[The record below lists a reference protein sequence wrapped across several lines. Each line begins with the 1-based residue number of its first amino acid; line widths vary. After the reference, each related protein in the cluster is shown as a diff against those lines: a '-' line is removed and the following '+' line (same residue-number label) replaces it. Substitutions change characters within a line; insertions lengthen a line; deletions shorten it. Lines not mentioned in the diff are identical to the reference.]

1 MPFKSTL
8 FCAAAL
14 LLAVGCG
21 GSDGEESRNGGGAPE
36 TATWPVWG
44 ANLHNTH
51 YARLE
56 KTVGRKNVGRLEL
69 KWVFRTGGNVSAF
82 PTTTDELLYFP
93 DWGRQIGLLNVPGK
107 MYALDRETGEEV
119 WSRFIT
125 EYNGG
130 VLGNSI
136 SRSSPAIYRDSIVFG
151 DVLNPA
157 LAILGTSGATLYAA
171 DRFTGDLIWS
181 TRLDDHPAS
190 QVTQSPVVADGVVYV
205 GVSSLEN
212 VFAGLGIGP
221 LRPPCCNFRG
231 SMLALDA
238 ETGTILWKTYTT
250 PDNGGAL
257 DRFSGVSV
265 WGSSPC
271 VDRERNRVYVATGQ
285 NYKVPEALEACLR
298 EATDIDDPE
307 RRMNEEEACHVEHG
321 SADNHFD
328 SILALDL
335 DTGVIEWSKGTRG
348 FDAWTLACG
357 GELGVI
363 PSLPAY
369 PPECPDP
376 EGPDYDFAQAP
387 MLFTTP
393 SGRELLGVGQKSGVF
408 WALDPDRGGDLV
420 WATKVGPGSKSGGH
434 MFGAATDGKRIFV
447 QTTNLDHLETEL
459 ADGTVV
465 NGGFWSALDAE
476 TGDILWQTP
485 DPASF
490 LPLEGNLGNPYIGTG
505 LGPGFF
511 GAPQGPLT
519 LANGVVYAGSMDM
532 EGHMYAMDQATGGI
546 LWSFESGG
554 SVCAAPTVVDGV
566 LYWGSGYRSAFTN
579 DRIYAFS
586 LPD

>member
-1 MPFKSTL
+1 MVSPWRRFCTL
-8 FCAAAL
+8 AL
-14 LLAVGCG
+14 FLAVGCG
-21 GSDGEESRNGGGAPE
+21 SPETKGVAEGNGGEEAAIW
-36 TATWPVWG
+36 TVWG

-51 YARLE
+51 YARQE
-56 KTVGRKNVGRLEL
+56 KTVGKENVAGLRP
-69 KWVFRTGGNVSAF
+69 KWVFRTEGNVSAF
-82 PTTTDELLYFP
+82 PTTTDSLLYFP
-93 DWGRQIGLLNVPGK
+93 DWGRQMGILYIPGRI
-107 MYALDRETGEEV
+107 YALDRETGEEV

-130 VLGNSI
+130 VQGNNI
-136 SRSSPAIYRDSIVFG
+136 SRSSPAIYKDSIIFG
-151 DVLNPA
+151 DLLNPVFSF
-157 LAILGTSGATLYAA
+157 LGTQGATLYAA
-171 DRFTGDLIWS
+171 NRFTGDLLWS

-212 VFAGLGIGP
+212 VLVGIGIGP
-221 LRPPCCNFRG
+221 FRPPCCNFRG

-238 ETGTILWKTYTT
+238 ETGKILWKTYTT

-271 VDRERNRVYVATGQ
+271 VDKKRNRVYVATGQ
-285 NYKVPEALEACLR
+285 NYKVPEGLAACLL
-298 EATDIDDPE
+298 AAAGGDDLE
-307 RRMNEEEACHVEHG
+307 GRLRAEEACRAEHD
-321 SADNHFD
+321 SPDNHFD
-328 SILALDL
+328 SVLALNL
-335 DTGVIEWSKGTRG
+335 KTGAIEWSQRTEGY
-348 FDAWTLACG
+348 DAWTLACG
-357 GELGVI
+357 GEVGVI

-393 SGRELLGVGQKSGVF
+393 SGRELLGAGQKSGIF
-408 WALDPDRGGDLV
+408 WCLDPDREGELV
-420 WATKVGPGSKSGGH
+420 WAKVVGPGSKSGGH
-434 MFGAATDGKRIFV
+434 MFGAATDGRRIFV
-447 QTTNLDHLETEL
+447 QTTNLDHKETVL
-459 ADGTVV
+459 VDGTVV

-476 TGDILWQTP
+476 TGEILWQTP

-490 LPLEGNLGNPYIGTG
+490 LPLEGDINNPYIGTG

-532 EGHMYAMDQATGGI
+532 EGHMYAMDAETGEI
-546 LWSFESGG
+546 LWSFASGG
-554 SVCAAPTVVDGV
+554 SVNAAPTVVDGT
-566 LYWGSGYRSAFTN
+566 LYWGSGYRNGFSN
-579 DRIYAFS
+579 DRLYAFS